1 MIKTKQKKDKQEQN
15 SAYTQ
20 ELVPV
25 KDING
30 PIIRLLDGRYVGIME
45 VMPINF
51 WQKMPKEQ
59 NQIINSFQRLFKICP
74 GRMQFKTITK
84 RIDTSEM
91 VRILREKN
99 RRETNPKIC
108 KALDDYIEQIKRIGG
123 NAGIYKQ
130 YFIIFQYEGNAEGER
145 NTKFEDVYND
155 MIGTYYHIK
164 QVIEDTGNMVT
175 QSTQNETYH
184 TMQILYEFFNRTSS
198 QTESYLNRYI
208 RVNNDRNIYYED
220 IGKKMPPVDVAD
232 YIAPRSADF
241 RSNKDF
247 CCVDGMYYTYLA
259 ITDDGYPSNVCPA
272 WMDVLFG
279 KYGVGVDVD
288 FIIKRFN
295 HDVTK
300 YTVDKAVSMNRVSAM
315 EKQRDAMKFQSL
327 MSRVKNGQYI
337 GSAMAAGEDLYN
349 CSTIV
354 TIWGKDPHEIM
365 QKRLNIM
372 ADVKSKSVKMEYS
385 HLDCLRYFKMTS
397 PFLNIQS
404 EIMRRTGHNFLTSTL
419 PSIYNYTTFQL
430 FDPNGYMFGVNMNNG
445 ALVAINNFNTKIY
458 KNGNMLILG
467 TTGAGKSFTEMFIG
481 RKQFFAGIRT
491 YYILPEKGYE
501 YRDACESLNGTYI
514 KLQPGASECINIMEI
529 RPEMTFNGND
539 VDADDEVMRSQ
550 SQSLL
555 AKKITSLTIW
565 IELLLPEGDAKINS
579 IEMNKLNIALAKLY
593 NRYGITDDND
603 SIFEEDG
610 KTLKTMPIISDLYD
624 VLHNDPGLDRL
635 SAVLLPFIEGSCRN
649 MNAQTNVNLDNRCIV
664 FDVDEAVVGENMLA
678 AFLYIAF
685 DCAYD
690 LVKADVNGFDTIIL
704 DEVWKMMNNEACAKQ
719 VQKLVKLIRGYAG
732 AVIIAT
738 QDLHDFLNAKGGFGT
753 AVINNTKIKFIM
765 QLENDELERVAD
777 LMKLT
782 DNDCETINKFPRGCG
797 MLFSNT
803 NKVNVKVEASD
814 LEIYTFTTDLN
825 VKRKF
830 MAQEKAQKEE
840 KKRAQQSKQEAKRR
854 VARPSA
860 TQNEGKRRRTG

>member
-1 MIKTKQKKDKQEQN
+1 M
-15 SAYTQ
+15 
-20 ELVPV
+20 VPV
-25 KDING
+25 KDIRG
-30 PIIRLLDGRYVGIME
+30 PIIWLTDGRYVGILE

-51 WQKMPKEQ
+51 WQKTTKEQ
-59 NQIINSFQRLFKICP
+59 NQIINNFGRLFKICP

-99 RRETNPKIC
+99 RQEKDPKIIA
-108 KALDDYIEQIKRIGG
+108 ALEDYIAQIKRIGS

-130 YFIIFQYEGNAEGER
+130 YFIIFQYEGNAEGEKS
-145 NTKFEDVYND
+145 TKFDDVYSD
-155 MIGTYYHIK
+155 MISTYYHLK
-164 QVIEDTGNMVT
+164 QVIEDTGNMVAFSM
-175 QSTQNETYH
+175 QDETYH
-184 TMQILYEFFNRTSS
+184 TMQILYEFFNRTSA
-198 QTESYLNRYI
+198 QKESYLNRYM
-208 RVNNDRNIYYED
+208 RVNNDKKRYYES
-220 IGKKMPPVDVAD
+220 IGKKKTPPVDVAD
-232 YIAPRSADF
+232 FVAPRSADF

-272 WMDVLFG
+272 WMDILFG

-288 FIIKRFN
+288 FVIKRYN
-295 HDVTK
+295 HEVAK

-315 EKQRDAMKFQSL
+315 EKQHDQMKFQSL
-327 MSRVKNGQYI
+327 MGRVKNGQYI

-354 TIWGKDPHEIM
+354 TIWGKDPKEIM
-365 QKRLNIM
+365 KKRMNIL
-372 ADVKSKSVKMEYS
+372 ADAKSKAVKMEYS

-404 EIMRRTGHNFLTSTL
+404 EIMNRTGHNFLTSTL

-430 FDPNGYMFGVNMNNG
+430 YDPNGYMFGVNMNNG

-501 YRDACESLNGTYI
+501 YKDACTSLGGAYI
-514 KLQPGASECINIMEI
+514 KLQPGADECINIMDI
-529 RPEMTFNGND
+529 RPEMTFNGQD
-539 VDADDEVMRSQ
+539 VDVDDEVMRSQ

-593 NRYGITDDND
+593 NSFGITDDND
-603 SIFEEDG
+603 SIYVPG
-610 KTLKTMPIISDLYD
+610 TNKKKRKKMPIISDLYNT
-624 VLHNDPGLDRL
+624 LKNDPGLARL
-635 SAVLLPFIEGSCRN
+635 SAVLLPFTEGSCRN
-649 MNAQTNVNLDNRCIV
+649 MNAQTNVDLENRCIV

-690 LVKADVNGFDTIIL
+690 LVKSDVNGFDTIIL
-704 DEVWKMMNNEACAKQ
+704 DEVWKMMGNEACAKQ

-738 QDLHDFLNAKGGFGT
+738 QDLHDFLNVKGGFGT

-765 QLENDELERVAD
+765 QLENDELDRVAG
-777 LMKLT
+777 LMRLT
-782 DNDCETINKFPRGCG
+782 ESECETINKFPRGCG

-814 LEIYTFTTDLN
+814 LEIYNFTTDLN

-830 MAQEKAQKEE
+830 IAQEKQKREIE
-840 KKRAQQSKQEAKRR
+840 RASADSSKPRKSKSTRKHSQ
-854 VARPSA
+854 
-860 TQNEGKRRRTG
+860 RRRTG